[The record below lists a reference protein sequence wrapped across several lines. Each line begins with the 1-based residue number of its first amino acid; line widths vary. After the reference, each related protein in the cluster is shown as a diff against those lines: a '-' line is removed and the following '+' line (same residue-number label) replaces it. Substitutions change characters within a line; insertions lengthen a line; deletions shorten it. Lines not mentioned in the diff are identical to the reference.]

1 MMSYIEGYMD
11 TLGGIFNTYQ
21 DGIQKLFRSRLLLQ
35 IMISLG
41 EGDKT
46 LTEIRGVTDT
56 TSQTILPKIRYLEE
70 VHYIRYDDDAYHLT
84 PPQGNVISSQIQD
97 HIRTAYLF
105 CKNPKFWSSHYL
117 EALPAPPFLRDI
129 GDLYHSG
136 IVETFN
142 TNILSVLECF
152 YDMLEHAERIHV
164 ISSFMSQSHADALIA
179 KVKKGVPVEMVVN
192 TEIAEELRKE
202 PFLSKIKEIA
212 AYTHFRVYVAPMPPL
227 FIGLTV
233 TDLTL
238 SFGLCRNDDFKYDM
252 SCDLISTDSLALAW
266 G

>member
-1 MMSYIEGYMD
+1 MSYIEGYMD
-11 TLGGIFNTYQ
+11 TLGIFNTYQ

-105 CKNPKFWSSHYL
+105 CKIPNSGRHTILKHFLPPRSCVTSATSIIPGLLRRSIRIFSLFWSVFMICWNMLNGYTSS
-117 EALPAPPFLRDI
+117 P
-129 GDLYHSG
+129 
-136 IVETFN
+136 
-142 TNILSVLECF
+142 LS
-152 YDMLEHAERIHV
+152 
-164 ISSFMSQSHADALIA
+164 
-179 KVKKGVPVEMVVN
+179 
-192 TEIAEELRKE
+192 
-202 PFLSKIKEIA
+202 
-212 AYTHFRVYVAPMPPL
+212 
-227 FIGLTV
+227 
-233 TDLTL
+233 
-238 SFGLCRNDDFKYDM
+238 
-252 SCDLISTDSLALAW
+252 
-266 G
+266 